1 MVRETVYVEFSE
13 TNTRKRVSPKLR
25 TSTKKASYD
34 YIFKTFCRF
43 FSSQLYCFSPSRT
56 FLLCME
62 VVLFAL
68 YGNRTFLLCMEVVLF
83 ALYESRTFV
92 LSMEV
97 VSFFFLLSMEV
108 ALFSSVSYFLLA
120 LICSLVCSFLCCLT
134 FLLHHISVTVPPCR
148 TFCSLYMYD
157 GFQRVNPLNLNTT
170 VHLLVT
176 FHDIYLM
183 ILVGK
188 ISLNLKTFYL
198 KLSMTSFILMTLM
211 FD

>member
-1 MVRETVYVEFSE
+1 MEVVLFCSVW
-13 TNTRKRVSPKLR
+13 
-25 TSTKKASYD
+25 TSY
-34 YIFKTFCRF
+34 F
-43 FSSQLYCFSPSRT
+43 FALYGSRT
-56 FLLCME
+56 FLLCMD
-62 VVLFAL
+62 VVLFCSVWKSYFFAL
-68 YGNRTFLLCMEVVLF
+68 YG
-83 ALYESRTFV
+83 SRTFV
-92 LSMEV
+92 
-97 VSFFFLLSMEV
+97 LSMEV

-120 LICSLVCSFLCCLT
+120 LICSLVYSFLCCLT

-198 KLSMTSFILMTLM
+198 KLSMNLF
-211 FD
+211 